1 MIKVLEMFGEPIT
14 YGGQESVVYNM
25 LSALDIKNDFAVDLF
40 TPYYADNKDLIKLV
54 EGSGGNI
61 YHSDLEFKT
70 GDNRFKLT
78 SCVDSF
84 FENTTKNYDVVHIHT
99 GSLSTMLVYAKSA
112 KKHGIKKVI
121 VHAHNAARKNGAIYK
136 FFRFVLSYKLNKYA
150 DYFLACSKK
159 ASDWRWPKMISKKA
173 FVIRSGIE
181 INKYKFNNKYRNKL
195 QKELGLQNKFIVGN
209 IARFTF
215 EKNHE
220 FMINIIESL
229 SKIDKDI
236 VLCLVGDGI
245 LKEKIK
251 NMVTSKNLG
260 DNVCFV
266 DNASNAYKY
275 YSFFDVFILPS
286 IYEGLPVTSI
296 EAQIA
301 SLPTIISDSVTDEC
315 KISNKTYFTSIN
327 SISNWVDQILE
338 IKEDMQNNTNYRKEI
353 TIDDKKYDRNY
364 TFKEL
369 EKIYKI

>member
-1 MIKVLEMFGEPIT
+1 
-14 YGGQESVVYNM
+14 
-25 LSALDIKNDFAVDLF
+25 
-40 TPYYADNKDLIKLV
+40 
-54 EGSGGNI
+54 
-61 YHSDLEFKT
+61 
-70 GDNRFKLT
+70 
-78 SCVDSF
+78 
-84 FENTTKNYDVVHIHT
+84 
-99 GSLSTMLVYAKSA
+99 
-112 KKHGIKKVI
+112 
-121 VHAHNAARKNGAIYK
+121 
-136 FFRFVLSYKLNKYA
+136 
-150 DYFLACSKK
+150 
-159 ASDWRWPKMISKKA
+159 MISKKA